1 MQIPIS
7 PQTRAA
13 LRVLIAKGLEA
24 VITSGSPE
32 PVRDMRRAARRL
44 EVHSADGRTHSGVLV
59 VRRNTVTT
67 GLVVEDEAAEAAA
80 LELSSGDDL
89 AALGLATTPSRARRA

>member
-24 VITSGSPE
+24 VITTGSPE

-44 EVHSADGRTHSGVLV
+44 EMHTADGRTYSGVLV
-59 VRRNTVTT
+59 VHRNKVTT
-67 GLVVEDEAAEAAA
+67 GLVVEDEATETIA
-80 LELSSGDDL
+80 LELPSGDNL
-89 AALGLATTPSRARRA
+89 AALDFATAPSRSRRA